1 MKKSQKPAATAT
13 PVWEKAYIGHATK
26 VTEIPGAVEVVLHM
40 EEAEAF
46 IFEYEGKKY
55 LKFTVTERKQPDN
68 FGRTH
73 TAYLKT
79 KSLQ

>member
-13 PVWEKAYIGHATK
+13 PVWEKSYIGHASGIAT
-26 VTEIPGAVEVVLHM
+26 IPGALEVVLHM
-40 EEAEAF
+40 DEAQAF